1 MAKPRLILFADPKR
15 PKAIEALEQFL
26 RFASS
31 KAEIL
36 TNCLEGDCPIDT
48 LRMAEFAIVFG
59 GDGTILGA
67 ARQLC
72 ETEVPVIGVNVGKLG
87 FLAEFSLKELEH
99 LFERIIIDR
108 DLLVEHRMVLR
119 CKLLRRG
126 ELIVDAK
133 AVNDVVIAAG
143 SPFNIIELKIEVG
156 GQFLADCLGD
166 GLIVSTPTGSTAY
179 NLSAGGPI
187 LAADLS
193 AVVLTPVC
201 PHSLSFRPI
210 VVDAKSKIQIHAM
223 RANENTTLLLDGH
236 LRQELCVNDE
246 VVVEKHHGKFLV
258 VHNPLRTQWDTLA
271 TKLKWAEKPRYSD
284 EKEK

>member
-1 MAKPRLILFADPKR
+1 MSKPKLILFADPKR
-15 PKAIEALEQFL
+15 PNATEALEHFL
-26 RFASS
+26 RFASG

-36 TNCLEGDCPIDT
+36 ANCLEGDCPIDT
-48 LRMAEFAIVFG
+48 LRKAEFAVVFG

-67 ARQLC
+67 ARLLC

-87 FLAEFSLKELEH
+87 FLAEFSLKELES

-108 DLLVEHRMVLR
+108 DLLIERRMVLR
-119 CKLLRRG
+119 CKLLRKG
-126 ELIVDAK
+126 GVSVDAK

-143 SPFNIIELKIEVG
+143 SPFNMIELQIEVG
-156 GQFLADCLGD
+156 GRFLAGCIGD

-193 AVVLTPVC
+193 AVVLTPIC

-210 VVDAKSKIQIHAM
+210 AIDADSKVCIRAL

-236 LRQELCVNDE
+236 LRQKLCVDDV
-246 VVVEKHHGKFLV
+246 VVVEKHPGKFLV

>member
-1 MAKPRLILFADPKR
+1 MSKPKLILFADPKR
-15 PKAIEALEQFL
+15 PNATEALEQFL
-26 RFASS
+26 RFARD

-36 TNCLEGDCPIDT
+36 ANCLEGDCPIDT
-48 LRMAEFAIVFG
+48 LRKAEFAIVFG

-87 FLAEFSLKELEH
+87 FLAEFSLKELET

-108 DLLVEHRMVLR
+108 DLLVERRMVLQ
-119 CKLLRRG
+119 CKLLQEG
-126 ELIVDAK
+126 KVVVDAK

-143 SPFNIIELKIEVG
+143 FPFNMIELEIEVG
-156 GQFLADCLGD
+156 GQFLAGCVGD

-187 LAADLS
+187 LSADLP
-193 AVVLTPVC
+193 AVVLTPLC

-210 VVDAKSKIQIHAM
+210 VIDADSKVRIRAL

-236 LRQELCVNDE
+236 LRRKLCVDDA
-246 VVVEKHHGKFLV
+246 VVVEKHPGKFWV